1 MTTNYLANIFLGRKL
16 TEEQL
21 RDITSPRA
29 EIHIHVLYK
38 CLQAG
43 CVFGGLAGF
52 VVGSW
57 AILVKRQSFRTILNY
72 TGKVQDCV
80 HYTYLRKENLSDK
93 IKLYFYIVGQ

>member
-80 HYTYLRKENLSDK
+80 RYT
-93 IKLYFYIVGQ
+93 